1 MIVEVQG
8 MNFWTRVRLPSNPYL
23 KSALLRA
30 FCIIR
35 IFSIRRAFGM
45 RRFASLLLTYVMV
58 AEAFCS
64 SVVSIKAKE
73 PVESIISGMTTE
85 QKIAQMIIP
94 SLRTWN
100 NKDTTVLNS
109 EQAAA
114 LKKYDFAGVILFSQ
128 NTKNV
133 TKTTELINSIQDAH
147 SNGGFKDSMFVAV
160 DQEGGR
166 VTRLQ
171 TGTHM
176 PGNMAVAATG
186 DVTNAYKAATVIG
199 KELAVQGFNLDFA
212 PVVDVNSNPANPVIG
227 VRSFSDKPE
236 IVTQY
241 GLNYVNGLHDQ
252 KVMTCLKHFP
262 GHGDTDVDSHTGLPR
277 IDKTYDELLKSELI
291 PFSSLAAATD
301 FIMTAHIQFPQIEKE
316 TCISK
321 ASGQKIYLPAT
332 LSKMFLTDILRKK
345 LGYQG
350 LIITDSME
358 MDAISTNFDKLDASA
373 RAINA
378 GADILLMPVRLTS
391 TKDIAGLDVYIKG
404 LGDMVRSGVI
414 SENRINE
421 SVTRILHT
429 KEKYGLLDK
438 VQKASPKNAASIVG
452 SKEHKVVEWEIAQK
466 AVTSTKNDGVFP
478 IGKDKK
484 VVIFYPKKEEL
495 NSIKAGVKKAGINKV
510 DYIFDGEGVSSSADS
525 SIQNADV
532 VICISSCATGG
543 ELKNTATVDTLI
555 EKAKNSGK
563 KTLVLSTNLPY
574 DLQKFNNADALVACY
589 GPGVNITA
597 AIYKIFLG

>member
-1 MIVEVQG
+1 
-8 MNFWTRVRLPSNPYL
+8 
-23 KSALLRA
+23 
-30 FCIIR
+30 
-35 IFSIRRAFGM
+35 M

-262 GHGDTDVDSHTGLPR
+262 GHGDTDVDSHTGLPK

-391 TKDIAGLDVYIKG
+391 TKDIADLDAYIKG
-404 LGDMVRSGVI
+404 LGDMVRSGAI

-421 SVTRILHT
+421 SVTRILRT

-452 SKEHKVVEWEIAQK
+452 SKELKAVEWEIAQK
-466 AVTSTKNDGVFP
+466 AATATKNDGVFP

-555 EKAKNSGK
+555 EKAKNNGK

>member
-1 MIVEVQG
+1 
-8 MNFWTRVRLPSNPYL
+8 
-23 KSALLRA
+23 
-30 FCIIR
+30 
-35 IFSIRRAFGM
+35 M

>member
-1 MIVEVQG
+1 
-8 MNFWTRVRLPSNPYL
+8 
-23 KSALLRA
+23 
-30 FCIIR
+30 
-35 IFSIRRAFGM
+35 M

-109 EQAAA
+109 EQAAS

-262 GHGDTDVDSHTGLPR
+262 GHGDTDVDSHTGLPK

-291 PFSSLAAATD
+291 PFSSLASATD

-391 TKDIAGLDVYIKG
+391 TKDIADLDAYIKG
-404 LGDMVRSGVI
+404 LGDMVRSGAI

-421 SVTRILHT
+421 SVTRILRT

-438 VQKASPKNAASIVG
+438 VQKASPKNAANIVG
-452 SKEHKVVEWEIAQK
+452 SKEHKAVEWEITQK
-466 AVTSTKNDGVFP
+466 AVTATKNDGVFP

-555 EKAKNSGK
+555 EKTKNNGK
-563 KTLVLSTNLPY
+563 KTMVLSTNLPY

>member
-1 MIVEVQG
+1 
-8 MNFWTRVRLPSNPYL
+8 
-23 KSALLRA
+23 
-30 FCIIR
+30 
-35 IFSIRRAFGM
+35 M
-45 RRFASLLLTYVMV
+45 RRFASLLLIYVMV
-58 AEAFCS
+58 AEVFCS

-73 PVESIISGMTTE
+73 PVESVVAEMTIE
-85 QKIAQMIIP
+85 QKISQMIIP

-100 NKDTTVLNS
+100 NKDTTALNS

-147 SNGGFKDSMFVAV
+147 LNGGFKDSMFVAV

-291 PFSSLAAATD
+291 PFSSLAAAAD

-316 TCISK
+316 MCISK

-350 LIITDSME
+350 VIITDSME
-358 MDAISTNFDKLDASA
+358 MDAISANFDKLDASA

-391 TKDIAGLDVYIKG
+391 SKDIADLDAYIKG
-404 LGDMVRSGVI
+404 LGDMVRSGTI
-414 SENRINE
+414 SEKRINE
-421 SVTRILHT
+421 SVTRILRT

-438 VQKASPKNAASIVG
+438 VQKASSKNAASIVG
-452 SKEHKVVEWEIAQK
+452 SKEHKAVEWEIAQK
-466 AVTSTKNDGVFP
+466 AVTATKNDGVFP

-510 DYIFDGEGVSSSADS
+510 DYFFDGEGVSSAADT

-543 ELKNTATVDTLI
+543 ELKNTTTVDTLI
-555 EKAKNSGK
+555 EKAKNNGK

>member
-1 MIVEVQG
+1 
-8 MNFWTRVRLPSNPYL
+8 
-23 KSALLRA
+23 
-30 FCIIR
+30 
-35 IFSIRRAFGM
+35 M

-109 EQAAA
+109 EQTAA

-147 SNGGFKDSMFVAV
+147 SNGGVKDSMFVAV

-291 PFSSLAAATD
+291 PFSSLASATD

-391 TKDIAGLDVYIKG
+391 TKDIADLDAYIKG
-404 LGDMVRSGVI
+404 LGDMVRSGAI
-414 SENRINE
+414 SENRLNE

-429 KEKYGLLDK
+429 KEKYGLLGK
-438 VQKASPKNAASIVG
+438 TPKASSKNAASIVG
-452 SKEHKVVEWEIAQK
+452 SKEHKAVEWEIAQK
-466 AVTSTKNDGVFP
+466 AVTATKNDGVFP

-495 NSIKAGVKKAGINKV
+495 NSIKAGVKKAGINKA

-555 EKAKNSGK
+555 EKAKNNGK

>member
-1 MIVEVQG
+1 
-8 MNFWTRVRLPSNPYL
+8 
-23 KSALLRA
+23 
-30 FCIIR
+30 
-35 IFSIRRAFGM
+35 M

-100 NKDTTVLNS
+100 NKDTTALNS

-391 TKDIAGLDVYIKG
+391 TKDIADLDAYIKG
-404 LGDMVRSGVI
+404 LGDMVRSGAI

-421 SVTRILHT
+421 SVTRILRT

-438 VQKASPKNAASIVG
+438 VQKASPKNAANIVS
-452 SKEHKVVEWEIAQK
+452 SKEHKAVEWEIAQK
-466 AVTSTKNDGVFP
+466 AVTATKNDGVFP

-510 DYIFDGEGVSSSADS
+510 DYIFDGEGVSSAADS

-555 EKAKNSGK
+555 EKAKNNGK

>member
-1 MIVEVQG
+1 
-8 MNFWTRVRLPSNPYL
+8 
-23 KSALLRA
+23 
-30 FCIIR
+30 
-35 IFSIRRAFGM
+35 M

-100 NKDTTVLNS
+100 NKDTTALNS
-109 EQAAA
+109 EQVAA

-291 PFSSLAAATD
+291 PFSSLASATD

-321 ASGQKIYLPAT
+321 ASGQKIFLPAT

-391 TKDIAGLDVYIKG
+391 TKDIADLDAYIKG
-404 LGDMVRSGVI
+404 LGDMVRGGAI
-414 SENRINE
+414 SENRLNE

-429 KEKYGLLDK
+429 KEKYGLLGK
-438 VQKASPKNAASIVG
+438 TPKASSKNAASIVG
-452 SKEHKVVEWEIAQK
+452 SKEHKAVEWEIAQK
-466 AVTSTKNDGVFP
+466 AVTATKNDGVFP

-495 NSIKAGVKKAGINKV
+495 NSIKAGVKKVGINKV

-525 SIQNADV
+525 SIQNADA

-555 EKAKNSGK
+555 EKAKNNGK

>member
-1 MIVEVQG
+1 
-8 MNFWTRVRLPSNPYL
+8 
-23 KSALLRA
+23 
-30 FCIIR
+30 
-35 IFSIRRAFGM
+35 M

-147 SNGGFKDSMFVAV
+147 SDGGFKDSMFVAV

-262 GHGDTDVDSHTGLPR
+262 GHGDTDVDSHTGLPK

-291 PFSSLAAATD
+291 PFSSLASATD

-391 TKDIAGLDVYIKG
+391 TKDIADLDAYIKG
-404 LGDMVRSGVI
+404 LGDMVRSGAI

-421 SVTRILHT
+421 SVTRILRT

-452 SKEHKVVEWEIAQK
+452 SKEHKAVEWEIAQK
-466 AVTSTKNDGVFP
+466 AVTATKNDGVFP

-484 VVIFYPKKEEL
+484 VVIFYPKKK
-495 NSIKAGVKKAGINKV
+495 S
-510 DYIFDGEGVSSSADS
+510 
-525 SIQNADV
+525 
-532 VICISSCATGG
+532 
-543 ELKNTATVDTLI
+543 LI
-555 EKAKNSGK
+555 PLRQGLRRPE
-563 KTLVLSTNLPY
+563 
-574 DLQKFNNADALVACY
+574 
-589 GPGVNITA
+589 
-597 AIYKIFLG
+597 